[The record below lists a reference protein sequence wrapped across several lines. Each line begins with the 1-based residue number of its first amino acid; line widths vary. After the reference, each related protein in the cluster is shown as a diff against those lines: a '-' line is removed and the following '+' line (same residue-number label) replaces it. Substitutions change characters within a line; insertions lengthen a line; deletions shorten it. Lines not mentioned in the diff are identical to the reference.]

1 MFIVKNTAQYKEEN
15 RDCLEFSHAE
25 SMEVS
30 VWGAAVV
37 TSCLLSGRSGSC
49 GGPLLVLRALLLGR
63 EGTRFSSDPE
73 YLRPAWL
80 WA

>member
-49 GGPLLVLRALLLGR
+49 GGPVSPRC
-63 EGTRFSSDPE
+63 P
-73 YLRPAWL
+73 PAWQGGHPIFL
-80 WA
+80 